1 MKVCIPV
8 EDNNALDSR
17 VCAHFGSAP
26 FFLIVDT
33 DTNECDSIVNT
44 GAHHAHGMCQ
54 PLALLDGKEIDGV
67 VVGGIGRGAL
77 FKLQTAGIAVYLSE
91 YQTVRETIAAH
102 VAGTLKTVSQDHVC
116 QGHGHGHGAGV
127 GSHGPGC
134 H

>member
-1 MKVCIPV
+1 MKICIPV

-33 DTNECDSIVNT
+33 DTAECDSIVNT

-54 PLALLDGKEIDGV
+54 PLALLDGKHIDGV

-77 FKLQTAGIAVYLSE
+77 FKLQAAGVGVYLSE
-91 YQTVRETIAAH
+91 YPTVRETVAAYR
-102 VAGTLKTVSQDHVC
+102 VGTLRPVTPEHVC
-116 QGHGHGHGAGV
+116 AGHGQGHGTGMGA
-127 GSHGPGC
+127 SGPGC

>member
-8 EDNNALDSR
+8 EDANALDSR

-33 DTNECDSIVNT
+33 ETHECDSIVNT

-54 PLALLDGKEIDGV
+54 PLALLEGKRIDGV

-77 FKLQTAGIAVYLSE
+77 FKLQAAGIAVYLSE
-91 YQTVRETIAAH
+91 YQTVRETIDAH
-102 VAGTLKTVSQDHVC
+102 VSGTLQTVSQNHVC
-116 QGHGHGHGAGV
+116 GGHGHGHGAGM
-127 GSHGPGC
+127 GPHGREC